1 VLVQATDYKCKL
13 MCAGTV
19 EVQATD
25 FVCKLICAGVVQVE
39 ATDYVCRPRII
50 CVGAYE
56 CVQADMCRH
65 GAGAGHGYVQ
75 VQATDI

>member
-1 VLVQATDYKCKL
+1 
-13 MCAGTV
+13 
-19 EVQATD
+19 
-25 FVCKLICAGVVQVE
+25 VE

-75 VQATDI
+75 VQATDMCRCRSRICAGAGHGYLI